1 MNSFLFRIASEYY
14 KHHKDDIHT
23 FTFVFPN
30 RRAGLF
36 FQNYLSQIALKPL
49 FSPEIIT
56 IDSIFQQ
63 SSELQSADRLYLLFK
78 LYRIYC
84 DESEHQESFDSFVFW
99 AEMLLADF
107 NDVDKYMIDAKQ
119 LFTNVKDYKDIDD
132 LFDIFSEQQKEA
144 ISRFLGSFDIHKKNK
159 YEENFISTWQ
169 VLFPI
174 YSKFKKELFEEKM
187 GYEGMISRYV
197 SDKLNKNERFEW
209 FDNKKFV
216 FVGFNALNPCEK
228 KLMDILNKRE
238 QADFYWDY
246 DANELKDPDNP
257 ASSFYKENTNLFK
270 SKYDIT
276 VETIKENRNFEVFG
290 IPSSIGQAK
299 TVFSI
304 LQQIY
309 PEANDDIDYLK
320 TAVVIPDENLMLP
333 VLYSIPENIKKINVT
348 MGYPLQLT
356 SVASL
361 VEQIFE
367 LHKRKRIFDGNYK
380 FYHVNVKNIL
390 SHQLI
395 SVFCADT
402 IKIINDKIINENL
415 TYIHQNV
422 FSQNNLLKTIFNPD
436 VNSTSFLEYLIN
448 ILKYLFHET
457 NRIKTDDA
465 DYKLESSFLYQY
477 YITLNRISGI
487 LKSNADSISMQLDT
501 LMRLIKQLTNGINI
515 PFVGEPLEGLQIIG
529 SLETRGLDF
538 ENIIITSFNE
548 GVYPQKSFTNS
559 FIPYNLR
566 KGFNLPTYEHL
577 DAITS
582 YNFYRLINRAKNIY
596 FVYDS
601 RIDNGNTG
609 EVSRF
614 LHQLKYHYLIDIKTK
629 NISFEVNSPDENV
642 INITKD
648 DAIVNKLKA
657 FFDLPENHSSLSPSS
672 INTYINCPLQFY
684 LNYVEKISTVDEI
697 SEQMEANVFGSI
709 FHDVIAN
716 IYKPFEG
723 KILNSDDIK
732 SIIKNKEN
740 INLFINKAFARHF
753 FKQPEGSTVNLQGNN
768 LLIASVLFKYVVG
781 VLEKDITQTPFTY
794 IVGEKPV
801 KSTLSTKY
809 GNVRIGGIIDRIDI
823 KDGVIRIFDYKT
835 GSGTLEFEKWGD
847 LFNHDA
853 EPNKQASHVLQTF
866 LYGYLYKDTV
876 DNQQIKPGIIY
887 VRDIFKKDF
896 APFIKY
902 KAEKQKVEVDNY
914 MDFNDDFVEN
924 LRACVEEIFDTSVPF
939 FQTKNLDTCKYCNFK
954 SICKR

>member
-1 MNSFLFRIASEYY
+1 M
-14 KHHKDDIHT
+14 
-23 FTFVFPN
+23 
-30 RRAGLF
+30 
-36 FQNYLSQIALKPL
+36 
-49 FSPEIIT
+49 
-56 IDSIFQQ
+56 
-63 SSELQSADRLYLLFK
+63 
-78 LYRIYC
+78 
-84 DESEHQESFDSFVFW
+84 
-99 AEMLLADF
+99 
-107 NDVDKYMIDAKQ
+107 
-119 LFTNVKDYKDIDD
+119 
-132 LFDIFSEQQKEA
+132 
-144 ISRFLGSFDIHKKNK
+144 
-159 YEENFISTWQ
+159 
-169 VLFPI
+169 
-174 YSKFKKELFEEKM
+174 
-187 GYEGMISRYV
+187 
-197 SDKLNKNERFEW
+197 
-209 FDNKKFV
+209 
-216 FVGFNALNPCEK
+216 
-228 KLMDILNKRE
+228 
-238 QADFYWDY
+238 
-246 DANELKDPDNP
+246 
-257 ASSFYKENTNLFK
+257 
-270 SKYDIT
+270 
-276 VETIKENRNFEVFG
+276 
-290 IPSSIGQAK
+290 
-299 TVFSI
+299 
-304 LQQIY
+304 
-309 PEANDDIDYLK
+309 
-320 TAVVIPDENLMLP
+320 
-333 VLYSIPENIKKINVT
+333 
-348 MGYPLQLT
+348 
-356 SVASL
+356 
-361 VEQIFE
+361 
-367 LHKRKRIFDGNYK
+367 
-380 FYHVNVKNIL
+380 
-390 SHQLI
+390 
-395 SVFCADT
+395 
-402 IKIINDKIINENL
+402 
-415 TYIHQNV
+415 
-422 FSQNNLLKTIFNPD
+422 
-436 VNSTSFLEYLIN
+436 
-448 ILKYLFHET
+448 
-457 NRIKTDDA
+457 
-465 DYKLESSFLYQY
+465 
-477 YITLNRISGI
+477 
-487 LKSNADSISMQLDT
+487 
-501 LMRLIKQLTNGINI
+501 
-515 PFVGEPLEGLQIIG
+515 EGLQIIG

-596 FVYDS
+596 FIYDS

-648 DAIVNKLKA
+648 YAIVNKLKA

-866 LYGYLYKDTV
+866 LYGYLYKDTA

-902 KAEKQKVEVDNY
+902 KSEKQKVEVDNY